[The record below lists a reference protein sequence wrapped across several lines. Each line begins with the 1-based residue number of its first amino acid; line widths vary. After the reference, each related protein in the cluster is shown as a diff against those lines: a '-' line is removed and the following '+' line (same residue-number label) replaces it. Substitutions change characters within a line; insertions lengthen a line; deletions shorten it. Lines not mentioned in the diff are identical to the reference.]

1 MVVAI
6 IAFAPRRM
14 KRDVGHHATGHEL
27 ALAELAHQLD
37 ALPVVQLGGQS
48 HPDFAGNLR
57 ILPGLCRLDRVPE
70 RRPVLHPCGRV
81 GRGEG
86 FDVIDAAARTVIEGQ
101 PGAVIFDPF
110 AHSIGRCRRGAAASR
125 AGNHRGPKVV
135 DRHFR
140 ARSCLGFK
148 GECSCPFAHTN
159 AQRLYKWALRV

>member
-1 MVVAI
+1 MGMMVAI

-86 FDVIDAAARTVIEGQ
+86 FDVIEAAA
-101 PGAVIFDPF
+101 AV
-110 AHSIGRCRRGAAASR
+110 
-125 AGNHRGPKVV
+125 
-135 DRHFR
+135 
-140 ARSCLGFK
+140 
-148 GECSCPFAHTN
+148 
-159 AQRLYKWALRV
+159 ALRPAEREIIVARRW